1 NSSPRRFFFFMARPL
16 VLVLDGVEYPVGIV
30 KVDRDKLYGR
40 MEIEAFDEKGRPAEI
55 RVLAAD
61 GKTLINKGGTA
72 LASVTDKGDSVDRNA
87 LVPVNDDGKKIE
99 QVPSSFNQ
107 NNILEKAE
115 VDDYLLQIVKSVYL
129 MTPFEDADIS
139 PLLDQITAGQIYTFP
154 FSFRGSVEYDSAY
167 VSGSGKDA
175 FIVTVKP
182 AELDF
187 IKLSECS
194 VLNSDEE
201 DEISVDDLDFDLM

>member
-1 NSSPRRFFFFMARPL
+1 MARPL

-87 LVPVNDDGKKIE
+87 LVPVNDDGEKIE

-107 NNILEKAE
+107 NNILEKAD

-129 MTPFEDADIS
+129 VTPFEDADLS

-154 FSFRGSVEYDSAY
+154 FSFRGGVEYDSAY
-167 VSGSGKDA
+167 VIGSGKDA
-175 FIVTVKP
+175 FIVTGKQ

-187 IKLSECS
+187 IKLNESS

>member
-1 NSSPRRFFFFMARPL
+1 MARPL
-16 VLVLDGVEYPVGIV
+16 VLVLDGIEYPVGIV
-30 KVDRDKLYGR
+30 KVDRDKLYGK
-40 MEIEAFDEKGRPAEI
+40 MEIEAFDEKGRAAEI

-72 LASVTDKGDSVDRNA
+72 LATVTDKGDSVDRNA
-87 LVPVNDDGKKIE
+87 LVPVNVDGEKIE

-115 VDDYLLQIVKSVYL
+115 VDNYLLQIVKSVYL

-139 PLLDQITAGQIYTFP
+139 PLVDQVTAGGLYSFP
-154 FSFRGSVEYDSAY
+154 FSYRGGVEFDSAY
-167 VSGSGKDA
+167 VIGSGKDV
-175 FIVTVKP
+175 FIVTGKQ
-182 AELDF
+182 AEVDF
-187 IKLSECS
+187 IKLNESS
-194 VLNSDEE
+194 VLNNDEE